1 MFIFSHWFWQR
12 NEQLEKELHESEK
25 IVIARD
31 KLISELRLRMPA
43 TADRDEIILR
53 ATSKVNAAMSQKPE
67 EKDYQTEHS
76 IKIAQSTIS
85 SLQVTW
91 FLSFIS
97 FLQIN
102 YEVNHTLFA
111 HSSGNLYFIICILQ

>member
-1 MFIFSHWFWQR
+1 
-12 NEQLEKELHESEK
+12 
-25 IVIARD
+25 
-31 KLISELRLRMPA
+31 MPA

-111 HSSGNLYFIICILQ
+111 GNLYFIICILQ

>member
-1 MFIFSHWFWQR
+1 
-12 NEQLEKELHESEK
+12 
-25 IVIARD
+25 
-31 KLISELRLRMPA
+31 MPA

-85 SLQVTW
+85 SLQVTFLSLIVNIFSKIISSLHLIC
-91 FLSFIS
+91 FLSFPFSSVIS
-97 FLQIN
+97 RL
-102 YEVNHTLFA
+102 YEV
-111 HSSGNLYFIICILQ
+111 